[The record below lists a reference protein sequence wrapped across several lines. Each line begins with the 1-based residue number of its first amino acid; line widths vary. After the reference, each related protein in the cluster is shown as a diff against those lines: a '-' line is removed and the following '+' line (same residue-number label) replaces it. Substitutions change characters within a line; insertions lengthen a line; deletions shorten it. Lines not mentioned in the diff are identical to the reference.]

1 MCYLVFDMI
10 KDLSK
15 LELTG
20 KTIKVSLENQQN
32 SRNSEHLNQRH
43 TVLMGNIKSKIL
55 TSLASFFKRTSSN
68 DSSFQ
73 TYSIFRAII
82 SSDIYYFYQMCV

>member
-1 MCYLVFDMI
+1 MCYLVFDII

-32 SRNSEHLNQRH
+32 SRNSENLNQRH
-43 TVLMGNIKSKIL
+43 TVLIGKLNQK
-55 TSLASFFKRTSSN
+55 F
-68 DSSFQ
+68 
-73 TYSIFRAII
+73 
-82 SSDIYYFYQMCV
+82 